1 MRLSNYILDLGRTIA
16 FYPGLKRVTNSTN
29 ATILLCQL
37 IYWCDKTKDKEGWIY
52 KTNYELEDE
61 TGLTVYE
68 QQTARKILIDL
79 KILEEEFKRLDH
91 TMRYRLNLEVLN
103 DLWDMTSGKYE
114 RPMVVGERPM
124 DLKDFQNPELH
135 KNDPPPSNL
144 KRAPIEK
151 KGDIMDGMI
160 QYGVLGEGVKKE
172 NIKNGIRNK
181 IENLLHINT
190 NNSKWDKFINFV
202 YDRQEH
208 HDEPVDKFILWA
220 IKNNFN
226 PIYWTP
232 EKCQTVYPQ
241 AFLEDTVNKPREDF
255 VEEEPE
261 KEEKKDFAPMPE
273 ELKTKRKLY

>member
-1 MRLSNYILDLGRTIA
+1 MRLSNYIIDLGRTIA
-16 FYPGLKRVTNSTN
+16 FYPGLRRVTNSIN

-37 IYWCDKTKDKEGWIY
+37 IYWCDKTKDKDGWIY

-61 TGLTVYE
+61 TGLSVYE
-68 QQTARKILIDL
+68 QQTARKILVDL

-91 TMRYRLNLEVLN
+91 TMRFRLNLEVLN
-103 DLWDMTSGKYE
+103 DLWEMTSGKYE
-114 RPMVVGERPM
+114 RPMIVGERPL

-135 KNDPPPSNL
+135 KNDPVLPTPTR
-144 KRAPIEK
+144 KPVEK
-151 KGDIMDGMI
+151 KGDMMDGI
-160 QYGVLGEGVKKE
+160 LHYAIESEGSKKE
-172 NIKNGIRNK
+172 LVKNDIRNK

-190 NNSKWDKFINFV
+190 NNSKWDRFINFV
-202 YDRQEH
+202 YDRQIH
-208 HDEPVDKFILWA
+208 HDEPVDRFILWA

-255 VEEEPE
+255 VEEPE
-261 KEEKKDFAPMPE
+261 KEEKKDYAPMPE